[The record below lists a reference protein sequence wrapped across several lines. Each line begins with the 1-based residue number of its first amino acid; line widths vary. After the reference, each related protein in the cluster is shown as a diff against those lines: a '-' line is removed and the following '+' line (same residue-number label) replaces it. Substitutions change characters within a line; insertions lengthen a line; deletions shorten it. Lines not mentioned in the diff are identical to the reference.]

1 MIIRNAV
8 IIAGV
13 AAIIAVGVSAAFVD
27 QGTFP
32 GMRGNPVALQAV
44 ARAAGFLESK
54 VAGGEP
60 LYGISTGFGS
70 NANKLLAGAGR
81 EDLDDVGVRSN
92 RHTDVVGAG
101 LGAVIAER
109 LPDDR

>member
-32 GMRGNPVALQAV
+32 GMRGNPVALQADEGV
-44 ARAAGFLESK
+44 PQNLVTALKEDEGTPQNLVTAMKADEGVPQNL
-54 VAGGEP
+54 V
-60 LYGISTGFGS
+60 TG
-70 NANKLLAGAGR
+70 
-81 EDLDDVGVRSN
+81 
-92 RHTDVVGAG
+92 
-101 LGAVIAER
+101 
-109 LPDDR
+109 